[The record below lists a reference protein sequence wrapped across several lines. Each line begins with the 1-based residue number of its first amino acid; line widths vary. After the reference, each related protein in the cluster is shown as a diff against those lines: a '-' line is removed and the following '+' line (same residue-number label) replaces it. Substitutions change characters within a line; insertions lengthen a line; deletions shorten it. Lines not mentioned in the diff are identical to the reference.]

1 MGEQLKM
8 LTRTVLVCFLVSLS
22 YQKEIQKN
30 DTDSLQGL
38 YPNPKPEKYLLRS
51 RRSTHLPR
59 RLTFQIGI
67 AITKRL
73 LNEFNG
79 DKRRAEKWVRSK
91 VRDANK
97 RYKHH
102 TLDTQVRIKVVNER
116 NIKIVEENMHY
127 TDQLNQYKDRYLGDK
142 YPLGIFGFDEGV
154 SNFLDGQM
162 LEQHVLETVDVGST
176 VVLVRL

>member
-8 LTRTVLVCFLVSLS
+8 LTRTVLVCLLVSLS

-38 YPNPKPEKYLLRS
+38 YPNPKPEEYLLRS

-79 DKRRAEKWVRSK
+79 DKGELK
-91 VRDANK
+91 N
-97 RYKHH
+97 
-102 TLDTQVRIKVVNER
+102 
-116 NIKIVEENMHY
+116 
-127 TDQLNQYKDRYLGDK
+127 
-142 YPLGIFGFDEGV
+142 GFDQRSEMPTKDT
-154 SNFLDGQM
+154 NITPWT
-162 LEQHVLETVDVGST
+162 HK
-176 VVLVRL
+176 